1 MIRIPTYKEHIRG
14 KKILDRYLYLVA
26 FVLPFSPQEVLGDD
40 ILEVDG
46 KTYTADNFILESGKR
61 PRRRIDTSQKT
72 AYTQLLDSYFINRA
86 ITEEEKFEEDR
97 KMAAILIYKDLALF
111 EYLYENRTD
120 PKTCKIAPTIK
131 CHKLRNILLMQM
143 NTVQSTG
150 LEWEP
155 NGADDLLKHVFRYE
169 AFSKNT
175 QAFRLLE
182 DMDINVCPY
191 CNRIYTNTVLQGKKG
206 LSRSQFDHCLP
217 KKKYPQFALSLLNL
231 IPSCGICNQAKS
243 DRMEKVMYPY
253 TDEFGTDIMFQTSIK
268 TGISYLLGDRDAK
281 DQFEVIL
288 EQVNPHIDVD
298 LLKRIN
304 ASVSIFHLAELYNK
318 HKDYILFLF
327 RKNYM
332 FSDDYIE
339 TLEERFRELFGDDE
353 DIHSLL
359 YMIDFEKEEWGR
371 RPLSKLTHDIDMEL
385 RIPSDGIKSKKHSIL
400 GETE

>member
-61 PRRRIDTSQKT
+61 PRRRIDTPQKS
-72 AYTQLLDSYFINRA
+72 AYTQLLDHNFANRA
-86 ITEEEKFEEDR
+86 ATKEEKFEEDR
-97 KMAAILIYKDLALF
+97 RMAAILIYNDLELF

-120 PKTCKIAPTIK
+120 PRTCTIAPTIK
-131 CHKLRNILLMQM
+131 CHKLRNLLLMQM

-155 NGADDLLKHVFRYE
+155 KGADDLLNHVFQYE
-169 AFSKNT
+169 AFSQNT

-182 DMDINVCPY
+182 DMDVNVCPY
-191 CNRIYTNTVLQGKKG
+191 CNRIYTNTVLQGEKG
-206 LSRSQFDHCLP
+206 LSRPQFDHYLS

-253 TDEFGTDIMFQTSIK
+253 TDEFGTDIMFQTSSE
-268 TGISYLLGDRDAK
+268 TGISYLFGDRDAK
-281 DQFEVIL
+281 DQFKVIL
-288 EQVNPHIDVD
+288 EKVNPHIDAD
-298 LLKRIN
+298 LLERIN
-304 ASVSIFHLAELYNK
+304 ASVSIFHLTELYNK

-339 TLEERFRELFGDDE
+339 TLEDRFRELFGDDE

-371 RPLSKLTHDIDMEL
+371 RPLSKLTHDIDMEI
-385 RIPSDGIKSKKHSIL
+385 RIPIDGMKNKKQNVS